1 MITPNGGLILGQ
13 VRLNPSLNYV
23 VTASV
28 TATSEVNDAMQCQ
41 LLDSRSGGWRAMG
54 EATLTA
60 RASVNLQH
68 AFGRGISI
76 SNYVVSVGCI
86 SASQNYVVDSAKLY
100 AMQVGSIGSGGG
112 PVISRNAPALE
123 WEQND

>member
-1 MITPNGGLILGQ
+1 
-13 VRLNPSLNYV
+13 
-23 VTASV
+23 
-28 TATSEVNDAMQCQ
+28 
-41 LLDSRSGGWRAMG
+41 
-54 EATLTA
+54 
-60 RASVNLQH
+60 VNLQH

-86 SASQNYVVDSAKLY
+86 SASQTYVVDSAKLY